1 MLSEWGLPRHS
12 FRDNWEGILY
22 PPNTWEQE
30 GGRHRTLAS
39 SMDKA
44 APEGD
49 AAQMCF
55 WLSSEYRRDL
65 SAESNQIYTRTFSSS
80 SMKSKN
86 GGGGGEQALWAE
98 GIQTSGGGR

>member
-30 GGRHRTLAS
+30 RGRHRTLAS
-39 SMDKA
+39 RMDKA

-55 WLSSEYRRDL
+55 CGFLVSTE
-65 SAESNQIYTRTFSSS
+65 ET
-80 SMKSKN
+80 
-86 GGGGGEQALWAE
+86 
-98 GIQTSGGGR
+98 